1 MIYVECKPDFALVKF
16 VARIAKRE
24 IVHELNKPE
33 ICKRL
38 AKHSN
43 CRGLVDEDP
52 GSEQPQ
58 YIKNLKVVNDL
69 PQEGLRILYDEPR
82 NNYII
87 VLRST
92 LEDWI
97 LTAAR
102 ETKLNMGKY
111 PLPNTPG
118 KLHKVINLNLDKFE
132 RLLDDLKDKDS
143 KRLKALG
150 RMLVSH

>member
-16 VARIAKRE
+16 ITRIAKRE

-43 CRGLVDEDP
+43 CKGLVDEDP

-69 PQEGLRILYDEPR
+69 YQEGLRVLYDEPR
-82 NNYII
+82 NNHII
-87 VLRST
+87 VLCSI

-97 LTAAR
+97 LKAAR
-102 ETKLNMGKY
+102 ETNLNMDKY
-111 PLPNTPG
+111 PLPNTPA

-132 RLLDDLKDKDS
+132 RLLEDLREKDS
-143 KRLKALG
+143 ERLKALG
-150 RMLVSH
+150 RILGSH